1 MYIAKRVI
9 QNVKLEPHPLGFRAK
24 AIDFIIFICPGQKK
38 LQLLELELMN
48 KNELFK
54 CFEQE
59 TLIQII
65 QESPVWYL
73 EKDAILFEEGG
84 EEQNSMYIILS
95 GQVFIKNPQPGE
107 NDLELN
113 GVGLGV
119 RLNIPPLGTNYPAV
133 SFSLAYGFPAFGGP
147 DPSDGS
153 SRTLYLNGM
162 VSF

>member
-1 MYIAKRVI
+1 
-9 QNVKLEPHPLGFRAK
+9 
-24 AIDFIIFICPGQKK
+24 
-38 LQLLELELMN
+38 MN